1 MNKHKG
7 KKRMQKRPNYKNVG
21 EEEDEERGSAEDA
34 QEDAEKTKGTEGGSK
49 SMKTSGEREGECT
62 RERTAPPPTPTPAA
76 SEALCP
82 LSFSCSSCVPWVLL
96 LISALTSVPH
106 SGQPSH
112 SEAAVGCVTADLVQ
126 VPPYVTWSKVS
137 YL

>member
-21 EEEDEERGSAEDA
+21 EEEDEERGSTEDA

-49 SMKTSGEREGECT
+49 GMKTSGEREGECT
-62 RERTAPPPTPTPAA
+62 RERTAPSPTPALQPVR
-76 SEALCP
+76 LCV

-96 LISALTSVPH
+96 LISAPTSVPH

-112 SEAAVGCVTADLVQ
+112 SEAALGCVTADLVQ
-126 VPPYVTWSKVS
+126 VPPCVTWSQVS
-137 YL
+137 YP

>member
-21 EEEDEERGSAEDA
+21 EEEDEERGPTEDA
-34 QEDAEKTKGTEGGSK
+34 QEDAEKAKGTEGGSK

-62 RERTAPPPTPTPAA
+62 REQPFHPRQPLQSARLP
-76 SEALCP
+76 CP
-82 LSFSCSSCVPWVLL
+82 LSSSCSSCVPWVLL
-96 LISALTSVPH
+96 LFSAPTSVPH
-106 SGQPSH
+106 SGQLGH
-112 SEAAVGCVTADLVQ
+112 SEATVGCAAANLVQ
-126 VPPYVTWSKVS
+126 APPCVTWSKVS

>member
-21 EEEDEERGSAEDA
+21 EEEDEERGPAEDA

-62 RERTAPPPTPTPAA
+62 WERMAPSPTPAPA
-76 SEALCP
+76 AIEALCP
-82 LSFSCSSCVPWVLL
+82 VFLL
-96 LISALTSVPH
+96 LRVCPWGASALSAPTSVPH
-106 SGQPSH
+106 SGQPTHLEAVWAMSQQSLGCHCKSH
-112 SEAAVGCVTADLVQ
+112 L
-126 VPPYVTWSKVS
+126 
-137 YL
+137 L

>member
-21 EEEDEERGSAEDA
+21 EEEDEERGPTEDA

-62 RERTAPPPTPTPAA
+62 RELPLHPRQPLQPARLCVLCLYSAPHMFPG
-76 SEALCP
+76 C
-82 LSFSCSSCVPWVLL
+82 SCSPQHQFSPAGTAWPFRDSCGMCHNRS
-96 LISALTSVPH
+96 SASPTSY
-106 SGQPSH
+106 GLKQ
-112 SEAAVGCVTADLVQ
+112 G
-126 VPPYVTWSKVS
+126 KK
-137 YL
+137 